1 MLMLKLIEMHAIYRV
16 RTFIKVVFESEST
29 EEYKI
34 QETLLEML
42 SNKTNP
48 YRSKNPVMDWE
59 KSCKSYANNFL

>member
-1 MLMLKLIEMHAIYRV
+1 MHAIYRV
-16 RTFIKVVFESEST
+16 GTFIKVFASEST

-34 QETLLEML
+34 QETILEML
-42 SNKTNP
+42 SNKTHP